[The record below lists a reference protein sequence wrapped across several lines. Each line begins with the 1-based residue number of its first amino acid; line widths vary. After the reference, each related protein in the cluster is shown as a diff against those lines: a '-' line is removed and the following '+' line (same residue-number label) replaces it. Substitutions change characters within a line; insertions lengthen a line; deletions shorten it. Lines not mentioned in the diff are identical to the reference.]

1 MKKLKWKMAI
11 LVCALVLS
19 GCSNNIDN
27 HGKKDNI
34 ENSGI
39 TAEISKDNT
48 QDKDT
53 DNNERKTNENE
64 EEPVSQMMQGEIL
77 PPQMKE
83 LPMYTVDGSTYE
95 VKATV
100 QMIPVDN
107 EVTAELIVQLVID
120 DLADN
125 SYTLGLEGVKEENG
139 LIIVNFS
146 EDLPP
151 VNGVNKET
159 EVATLDAIAQ
169 SLIDNLPE
177 CKGVIYQV
185 NGKEYISDNFI
196 FADDYIY
203 LGR

>member
-19 GCSNNIDN
+19 GCSNNTDDY
-27 HGKKDNI
+27 GQKENI

-39 TAEISKDNT
+39 TAEISEDNA

-53 DNNERKTNENE
+53 DNNERKTMENE
-64 EEPVSQMMQGEIL
+64 DEPVNLIQGEIL

-83 LPMYTVDGSTYE
+83 LPMYTIDGSTYE

-100 QMIPVDN
+100 QMIPVNN
-107 EVTAELIVQLVID
+107 EVTAELIAQLVID

-139 LIIVNFS
+139 LIIVDFN
-146 EDLPP
+146 ENLPP

-177 CKGVIYQV
+177 CKGVIYRV

-196 FADDYIY
+196 FAHDYIY

>member
-1 MKKLKWKMAI
+1 MAI

-19 GCSNNIDN
+19 GCSNNTDN

-53 DNNERKTNENE
+53 QNNERITNENE
-64 EEPVSQMMQGEIL
+64 EEPVSQMLQGEIL

-139 LIIVNFS
+139 LVIVNFS

-151 VNGVNKET
+151 VTGVNKET

-196 FADDYIY
+196 FAHDYIY
-203 LGR
+203 LGK